1 MKNYT
6 KEYFM
11 KKESDNEEVIDLPEY
26 PDEYYEFELKGVI
39 VHSGTADSGHY
50 ISLIRDS
57 TTQNWYEFN
66 DTLVRPFDFNELANE
81 AFGIDDK
88 RSNNLITRSKNA
100 YMVFYERKVYFD
112 QNGKAL
118 KGE

>member
-11 KKESDNEEVIDLPEY
+11 KKESDPEEVIDLPEY
-26 PDEYYEFELKGVI
+26 PDEYYEYELKGVI

-57 TTQNWYEFN
+57 TT
-66 DTLVRPFDFNELANE
+66 
-81 AFGIDDK
+81 
-88 RSNNLITRSKNA
+88 
-100 YMVFYERKVYFD
+100 
-112 QNGKAL
+112 
-118 KGE
+118 